1 MTTLEKLL
9 ESKKEKQAPFDKW
22 NNQKKIID
30 ARKNTKTIKEREVF
44 FLQIGENV
52 GFEQNGK
59 GDKFLR
65 PVLVYKKFS
74 NHLFLGIPLTSQD
87 KKDSRFYAEFSFKN
101 KKSTALLSQIRL
113 FDSKRIDYLY
123 GRISQE
129 QFLFIKKKLIAL
141 LQ

>member
-1 MTTLEKLL
+1 MITKGQKLITTK
-9 ESKKEKQAPFDKW
+9 PFDKW
-22 NNQKKIID
+22 NNQKKIVD
-30 ARKNTKTIKEREVF
+30 ARKNTKTIKERDIL

-74 NHLFLGIPLTSQD
+74 NHLFLGIPLTSQE
-87 KKDSRFYAEFSFKN
+87 KKKSHFYAEFSFKN
-101 KKSTALLSQIRL
+101 KKSIAILSQIRL
-113 FDSKRIDYLY
+113 FDSKRIEYCIGQV
-123 GRISQE
+123 GRDTFSN
-129 QFLFIKKKLIAL
+129 IKKKLIAL